1 MKKRPVPL
9 MDIYRALFGRWG
21 PQHWWPGDTPL
32 EISVGAVLTQNTNWR
47 NVEKAIANLKKNRA
61 LNVRALEQA
70 PAGKLAEWIRPAGY
84 FNVKAKRLKAFIGTV
99 RETSGYTMS
108 RMAGIETGELRRIL
122 LETSGIGPETADSI
136 LLYAFERPVFV
147 VDAYT
152 RRMLTRHHW
161 IAQNASYADI
171 AELFTD
177 ALPNKTQL
185 FNEYHALIVKLGKEH
200 CKKNARCE
208 GCPLEKWLPA

>member
-1 MKKRPVPL
+1 

>member
-1 MKKRPVPL
+1 

-32 EISVGAVLTQNTNWR
+32 EVSVGAVLTQNTNWR
-47 NVEKAIANLKKNRA
+47 NVEKAIANLKKNHA
-61 LNVRALEQA
+61 LSVRALERA

-99 RETSGYTMS
+99 RKTSGYTMR

-136 LLYAFERPVFV
+136 LLYAFERPLFV

-161 IAQNASYADI
+161 IARNASYADI
-171 AELFTD
+171 AELFTE